1 MGMVQA
7 ARGSQLHAWEHSD
20 SLEELALTGGVA
32 HLNAASPVDV
42 TKVLRSEDGRSFH
55 AVV

>member
-42 TKVLRSEDGRSFH
+42 TKVLRSEDGHSFH